1 MKKILVVL
9 LSLTLIFA
17 FTGCTSS
24 NNGAAE
30 DIEIKTQEVV
40 TSNTDDND
48 DNISN
53 TENAVENAN
62 EKDYDFSS
70 YENDI
75 RNITKSVNNA
85 KTSTNASE
93 NHEQF
98 YALKKQVDAV
108 DDELDK
114 LDDEFEYA
122 YQMKEIS
129 FETYKARERTIEKLD
144 FGLLS
149 ELVIEELQ
157 TKAQEKNIEITL
169 QKQDDLFMNGD
180 QTLIL
185 RMMMNLITNAI
196 NYGKTNG
203 HIHIIL
209 KVENDQIV
217 GEVKDDGIGISEEH
231 LNKIWERFYRNL
243 ALFTSLT
250 TDDLR
255 LGIFRV
261 TTLCNISILIIGI
274 VFAFLSAVDV
284 ITFSENGEKL
294 FAMVLLS
301 CIMVF
306 IGIVSPKLPYNR
318 HTGLRLPWTVRDED
332 TWKIAHRILGFISF
346 PMVLLYIAC
355 ALTISD
361 FEIVSVVTMLIWI
374 SIPGGISYIY
384 FYKKYHSNKK

>member
-1 MKKILVVL
+1 MLRIDCWEAEKDLKTTPGSDCALNPLAIDEPLEYARLYLDGILLDVSVSQLLGIEESIHSNGNLAEELAELNEQLARKKQKEKLLYQANQKRGLILFVTF
-9 LSLTLIFA
+9 LSMMITM
-17 FTGCTSS
+17 SVK
-24 NNGAAE
+24 N
-30 DIEIKTQEVV
+30 EVV
-40 TSNTDDND
+40 S
-48 DNISN
+48 ILM
-53 TENAVENAN
+53 AG
-62 EKDYDFSS
+62 
-70 YENDI
+70 I
-75 RNITKSVNNA
+75 C
-85 KTSTNASE
+85 
-93 NHEQF
+93 
-98 YALKKQVDAV
+98 
-108 DDELDK
+108 
-114 LDDEFEYA
+114 
-122 YQMKEIS
+122 M
-129 FETYKARERTIEKLD
+129 
-144 FGLLS
+144 
-149 ELVIEELQ
+149 
-157 TKAQEKNIEITL
+157 
-169 QKQDDLFMNGD
+169 
-180 QTLIL
+180 LI
-185 RMMMNLITNAI
+185 A
-196 NYGKTNG
+196 G
-203 HIHIIL
+203 
-209 KVENDQIV
+209 IV
-217 GEVKDDGIGISEEH
+217 
-231 LNKIWERFYRNL
+231 LYRNL

>member
-1 MKKILVVL
+1 MIFEGTKNQFFFGLELTRAGLSVPDADVLIEMANLLDVSVSQLLGIEESIYSNGDLAEELAELNEQLARKKQKEKLLYQANQKRGLILFVTF
-9 LSLTLIFA
+9 LSMMITM
-17 FTGCTSS
+17 SVK
-24 NNGAAE
+24 N
-30 DIEIKTQEVV
+30 EVV
-40 TSNTDDND
+40 S
-48 DNISN
+48 ILM
-53 TENAVENAN
+53 AG
-62 EKDYDFSS
+62 
-70 YENDI
+70 I
-75 RNITKSVNNA
+75 C
-85 KTSTNASE
+85 
-93 NHEQF
+93 
-98 YALKKQVDAV
+98 
-108 DDELDK
+108 
-114 LDDEFEYA
+114 
-122 YQMKEIS
+122 M
-129 FETYKARERTIEKLD
+129 
-144 FGLLS
+144 
-149 ELVIEELQ
+149 
-157 TKAQEKNIEITL
+157 
-169 QKQDDLFMNGD
+169 
-180 QTLIL
+180 LI
-185 RMMMNLITNAI
+185 A
-196 NYGKTNG
+196 G
-203 HIHIIL
+203 
-209 KVENDQIV
+209 IV
-217 GEVKDDGIGISEEH
+217 
-231 LNKIWERFYRNL
+231 LYRNL

>member
-1 MKKILVVL
+1 MSQEEMAVKLNVVRQTVSKWEKGLSIPDADVLIEMANLLDVSVSQLLGIEESIHSNGNLAEELAELNEQLARKKQKEKLLYQANQKRGLILFVSF
-9 LSLTLIFA
+9 LSMMITM
-17 FTGCTSS
+17 SVK
-24 NNGAAE
+24 N
-30 DIEIKTQEVV
+30 EVV
-40 TSNTDDND
+40 S
-48 DNISN
+48 ILM
-53 TENAVENAN
+53 AG
-62 EKDYDFSS
+62 
-70 YENDI
+70 I
-75 RNITKSVNNA
+75 C
-85 KTSTNASE
+85 
-93 NHEQF
+93 
-98 YALKKQVDAV
+98 
-108 DDELDK
+108 
-114 LDDEFEYA
+114 
-122 YQMKEIS
+122 M
-129 FETYKARERTIEKLD
+129 
-144 FGLLS
+144 
-149 ELVIEELQ
+149 
-157 TKAQEKNIEITL
+157 
-169 QKQDDLFMNGD
+169 
-180 QTLIL
+180 LIA
-185 RMMMNLITNAI
+185 AI
-196 NYGKTNG
+196 V
-203 HIHIIL
+203 L
-209 KVENDQIV
+209 
-217 GEVKDDGIGISEEH
+217 
-231 LNKIWERFYRNL
+231 YRNL

-255 LGIFRV
+255 IGIFRV

-306 IGIVSPKLPYNR
+306 TGIVSPKLPYNR

>member
-1 MKKILVVL
+1 MINENIKHFRKTRGMSQEEMAVKLNVVRQTVSKWEKGLSVPDADVLIEMANLLDVSVSQLLGIEESIHSNGNLAEELAELNEQLARKKQKEKLLYQANQNRGLILFVTF
-9 LSLTLIFA
+9 LSMMITM
-17 FTGCTSS
+17 SVK
-24 NNGAAE
+24 N
-30 DIEIKTQEVV
+30 EVV
-40 TSNTDDND
+40 S
-48 DNISN
+48 ILM
-53 TENAVENAN
+53 AG
-62 EKDYDFSS
+62 
-70 YENDI
+70 I
-75 RNITKSVNNA
+75 C
-85 KTSTNASE
+85 
-93 NHEQF
+93 
-98 YALKKQVDAV
+98 
-108 DDELDK
+108 
-114 LDDEFEYA
+114 
-122 YQMKEIS
+122 M
-129 FETYKARERTIEKLD
+129 
-144 FGLLS
+144 
-149 ELVIEELQ
+149 
-157 TKAQEKNIEITL
+157 
-169 QKQDDLFMNGD
+169 
-180 QTLIL
+180 LI
-185 RMMMNLITNAI
+185 
-196 NYGKTNG
+196 
-203 HIHIIL
+203 
-209 KVENDQIV
+209 V
-217 GEVKDDGIGISEEH
+217 
-231 LNKIWERFYRNL
+231 YRNL

-284 ITFSENGEKL
+284 INFSENGEKL

>member
-1 MKKILVVL
+1 MAVKLNVVRQTVSKWEKGLSVPDADVLIEMANLLDVSVSQLLGIEESIHSNGNLAEELAELNEQLARKKQKEKLLYQANQNRGLILFVTF
-9 LSLTLIFA
+9 LSMMITM
-17 FTGCTSS
+17 SVK
-24 NNGAAE
+24 N
-30 DIEIKTQEVV
+30 EVV
-40 TSNTDDND
+40 S
-48 DNISN
+48 ILM
-53 TENAVENAN
+53 AG
-62 EKDYDFSS
+62 
-70 YENDI
+70 I
-75 RNITKSVNNA
+75 C
-85 KTSTNASE
+85 
-93 NHEQF
+93 
-98 YALKKQVDAV
+98 
-108 DDELDK
+108 
-114 LDDEFEYA
+114 
-122 YQMKEIS
+122 M
-129 FETYKARERTIEKLD
+129 
-144 FGLLS
+144 
-149 ELVIEELQ
+149 
-157 TKAQEKNIEITL
+157 
-169 QKQDDLFMNGD
+169 
-180 QTLIL
+180 LI
-185 RMMMNLITNAI
+185 A
-196 NYGKTNG
+196 G
-203 HIHIIL
+203 
-209 KVENDQIV
+209 IV
-217 GEVKDDGIGISEEH
+217 
-231 LNKIWERFYRNL
+231 LYRNL

-318 HTGLRLPWTVRDED
+318 HIGLRLPWTVRDED

>member
-1 MKKILVVL
+1 MSQEEMAVKLNVVRQTVSKWEKGLSIPDADVLIEMANLLDVSVSQLLGIEESIHSNGNLAEELAELNEQLARKKQKEKLLYQANQKRGLILFVSF
-9 LSLTLIFA
+9 LSMMITM
-17 FTGCTSS
+17 SVK
-24 NNGAAE
+24 N
-30 DIEIKTQEVV
+30 EVV
-40 TSNTDDND
+40 S
-48 DNISN
+48 ILM
-53 TENAVENAN
+53 AG
-62 EKDYDFSS
+62 
-70 YENDI
+70 I
-75 RNITKSVNNA
+75 C
-85 KTSTNASE
+85 
-93 NHEQF
+93 
-98 YALKKQVDAV
+98 
-108 DDELDK
+108 
-114 LDDEFEYA
+114 
-122 YQMKEIS
+122 M
-129 FETYKARERTIEKLD
+129 
-144 FGLLS
+144 
-149 ELVIEELQ
+149 
-157 TKAQEKNIEITL
+157 
-169 QKQDDLFMNGD
+169 
-180 QTLIL
+180 LIA
-185 RMMMNLITNAI
+185 AI
-196 NYGKTNG
+196 V
-203 HIHIIL
+203 L
-209 KVENDQIV
+209 
-217 GEVKDDGIGISEEH
+217 
-231 LNKIWERFYRNL
+231 YRNL

>member
-1 MKKILVVL
+1 MSQEEMAVKLNVVRQTVSKWEKGLSILDADVLIEMANLLDVSVSQLLGIEESIHSNGNLAEELAELNEQLARKKQKEKLLYQANQKRGLILFVSF
-9 LSLTLIFA
+9 LSMMITM
-17 FTGCTSS
+17 SVK
-24 NNGAAE
+24 N
-30 DIEIKTQEVV
+30 EVV
-40 TSNTDDND
+40 S
-48 DNISN
+48 ILM
-53 TENAVENAN
+53 AG
-62 EKDYDFSS
+62 
-70 YENDI
+70 I
-75 RNITKSVNNA
+75 C
-85 KTSTNASE
+85 
-93 NHEQF
+93 
-98 YALKKQVDAV
+98 
-108 DDELDK
+108 
-114 LDDEFEYA
+114 
-122 YQMKEIS
+122 M
-129 FETYKARERTIEKLD
+129 
-144 FGLLS
+144 
-149 ELVIEELQ
+149 
-157 TKAQEKNIEITL
+157 
-169 QKQDDLFMNGD
+169 
-180 QTLIL
+180 LIA
-185 RMMMNLITNAI
+185 AI
-196 NYGKTNG
+196 V
-203 HIHIIL
+203 L
-209 KVENDQIV
+209 
-217 GEVKDDGIGISEEH
+217 
-231 LNKIWERFYRNL
+231 YRNL

-255 LGIFRV
+255 IGIFRV

-284 ITFSENGEKL
+284 INFSENGEKL

>member
-1 MKKILVVL
+1 MSQEEMAVKLNVVRQTVSKWEKGLSVPDADVLIEMANLLDVSVSQLLGIEESIHSNGNLAEELAELNEQLARKKQKEKLLYQANQKRGLILFVSF
-9 LSLTLIFA
+9 LSMMITM
-17 FTGCTSS
+17 SVK
-24 NNGAAE
+24 N
-30 DIEIKTQEVV
+30 EVV
-40 TSNTDDND
+40 S
-48 DNISN
+48 ILM
-53 TENAVENAN
+53 AG
-62 EKDYDFSS
+62 
-70 YENDI
+70 I
-75 RNITKSVNNA
+75 C
-85 KTSTNASE
+85 
-93 NHEQF
+93 
-98 YALKKQVDAV
+98 
-108 DDELDK
+108 
-114 LDDEFEYA
+114 
-122 YQMKEIS
+122 M
-129 FETYKARERTIEKLD
+129 
-144 FGLLS
+144 
-149 ELVIEELQ
+149 
-157 TKAQEKNIEITL
+157 
-169 QKQDDLFMNGD
+169 
-180 QTLIL
+180 LI
-185 RMMMNLITNAI
+185 A
-196 NYGKTNG
+196 G
-203 HIHIIL
+203 
-209 KVENDQIV
+209 IV
-217 GEVKDDGIGISEEH
+217 
-231 LNKIWERFYRNL
+231 LYRNL

>member
-1 MKKILVVL
+1 MAVKLNVVRQTVSKWEKGLSIPDADVLIEMANLLDVSVSQLLGIEESIHSNGNLAEELAELNEQLARKKQKEKLLYQANQKRGLILFVSF
-9 LSLTLIFA
+9 LSMMITM
-17 FTGCTSS
+17 SVK
-24 NNGAAE
+24 N
-30 DIEIKTQEVV
+30 EVV
-40 TSNTDDND
+40 S
-48 DNISN
+48 ILM
-53 TENAVENAN
+53 AG
-62 EKDYDFSS
+62 
-70 YENDI
+70 I
-75 RNITKSVNNA
+75 C
-85 KTSTNASE
+85 
-93 NHEQF
+93 
-98 YALKKQVDAV
+98 
-108 DDELDK
+108 
-114 LDDEFEYA
+114 
-122 YQMKEIS
+122 M
-129 FETYKARERTIEKLD
+129 
-144 FGLLS
+144 
-149 ELVIEELQ
+149 
-157 TKAQEKNIEITL
+157 
-169 QKQDDLFMNGD
+169 
-180 QTLIL
+180 LI
-185 RMMMNLITNAI
+185 A
-196 NYGKTNG
+196 G
-203 HIHIIL
+203 
-209 KVENDQIV
+209 IV
-217 GEVKDDGIGISEEH
+217 
-231 LNKIWERFYRNL
+231 LYRNL

-255 LGIFRV
+255 IGIFRV

>member
-1 MKKILVVL
+1 MSQEEMAVKLNVVRQTVSKWEKGLSIPDADVLIEMANLLDVSVSQLLGIEECIHSNGNLAEELAELNEQLARKKQKEKLLYQANQKRGLILFVTF
-9 LSLTLIFA
+9 LSMMITM
-17 FTGCTSS
+17 SVK
-24 NNGAAE
+24 N
-30 DIEIKTQEVV
+30 EVV
-40 TSNTDDND
+40 S
-48 DNISN
+48 ILM
-53 TENAVENAN
+53 AG
-62 EKDYDFSS
+62 
-70 YENDI
+70 I
-75 RNITKSVNNA
+75 C
-85 KTSTNASE
+85 
-93 NHEQF
+93 
-98 YALKKQVDAV
+98 
-108 DDELDK
+108 
-114 LDDEFEYA
+114 
-122 YQMKEIS
+122 M
-129 FETYKARERTIEKLD
+129 
-144 FGLLS
+144 
-149 ELVIEELQ
+149 
-157 TKAQEKNIEITL
+157 
-169 QKQDDLFMNGD
+169 
-180 QTLIL
+180 LI
-185 RMMMNLITNAI
+185 A
-196 NYGKTNG
+196 G
-203 HIHIIL
+203 
-209 KVENDQIV
+209 IV
-217 GEVKDDGIGISEEH
+217 
-231 LNKIWERFYRNL
+231 LYRNL

>member
-1 MKKILVVL
+1 MAVKLNVVRQTVSKWEKGLSIPDADVLIEMANLLDVSVSQLLGIEESIHSNGNLAEELAELNEQLARKKQKEKLLYQANQKRGLILFVSF
-9 LSLTLIFA
+9 LSMMITM
-17 FTGCTSS
+17 SVK
-24 NNGAAE
+24 N
-30 DIEIKTQEVV
+30 EVV
-40 TSNTDDND
+40 S
-48 DNISN
+48 ILM
-53 TENAVENAN
+53 AG
-62 EKDYDFSS
+62 
-70 YENDI
+70 I
-75 RNITKSVNNA
+75 C
-85 KTSTNASE
+85 
-93 NHEQF
+93 
-98 YALKKQVDAV
+98 
-108 DDELDK
+108 
-114 LDDEFEYA
+114 
-122 YQMKEIS
+122 M
-129 FETYKARERTIEKLD
+129 
-144 FGLLS
+144 
-149 ELVIEELQ
+149 
-157 TKAQEKNIEITL
+157 
-169 QKQDDLFMNGD
+169 
-180 QTLIL
+180 LIA
-185 RMMMNLITNAI
+185 AI
-196 NYGKTNG
+196 V
-203 HIHIIL
+203 L
-209 KVENDQIV
+209 
-217 GEVKDDGIGISEEH
+217 
-231 LNKIWERFYRNL
+231 YRNL

-255 LGIFRV
+255 IGIFRV

>member
-1 MKKILVVL
+1 MKFNEKL
-9 LSLTLIFA
+9 
-17 FTGCTSS
+17 
-24 NNGAAE
+24 
-30 DIEIKTQEVV
+30 IEIRKKQGLSQEELGMELQVSRQTISKWETGLSIPDADVLIEMANLLDVSVSQLLGIEESIHSNGNLAEELAELNEQLARKKQKEKLLYQANQKRGLILFVTFLSMMITMSVKNEVV
-40 TSNTDDND
+40 S
-48 DNISN
+48 ILM
-53 TENAVENAN
+53 AG
-62 EKDYDFSS
+62 
-70 YENDI
+70 I
-75 RNITKSVNNA
+75 C
-85 KTSTNASE
+85 
-93 NHEQF
+93 
-98 YALKKQVDAV
+98 
-108 DDELDK
+108 
-114 LDDEFEYA
+114 
-122 YQMKEIS
+122 M
-129 FETYKARERTIEKLD
+129 
-144 FGLLS
+144 
-149 ELVIEELQ
+149 
-157 TKAQEKNIEITL
+157 
-169 QKQDDLFMNGD
+169 
-180 QTLIL
+180 LI
-185 RMMMNLITNAI
+185 A
-196 NYGKTNG
+196 G
-203 HIHIIL
+203 
-209 KVENDQIV
+209 IV
-217 GEVKDDGIGISEEH
+217 
-231 LNKIWERFYRNL
+231 LYRNL

-255 LGIFRV
+255 IGIFRV

>member
-1 MKKILVVL
+1 MINENIKHFRKTRGMSQEEMAVKLNVVRQTVSKWEKGLSIPDADVLIEMANLLDVSVSQLLGIEESIHSNGNLAEELAELNEQLARKKQKEKLLYQANQKRGLILFVSF
-9 LSLTLIFA
+9 LSMMITM
-17 FTGCTSS
+17 SVK
-24 NNGAAE
+24 N
-30 DIEIKTQEVV
+30 EVV
-40 TSNTDDND
+40 S
-48 DNISN
+48 ILM
-53 TENAVENAN
+53 AG
-62 EKDYDFSS
+62 
-70 YENDI
+70 I
-75 RNITKSVNNA
+75 C
-85 KTSTNASE
+85 
-93 NHEQF
+93 
-98 YALKKQVDAV
+98 
-108 DDELDK
+108 
-114 LDDEFEYA
+114 
-122 YQMKEIS
+122 M
-129 FETYKARERTIEKLD
+129 
-144 FGLLS
+144 
-149 ELVIEELQ
+149 
-157 TKAQEKNIEITL
+157 
-169 QKQDDLFMNGD
+169 
-180 QTLIL
+180 LIA
-185 RMMMNLITNAI
+185 AI
-196 NYGKTNG
+196 V
-203 HIHIIL
+203 L
-209 KVENDQIV
+209 
-217 GEVKDDGIGISEEH
+217 
-231 LNKIWERFYRNL
+231 YRNL

-255 LGIFRV
+255 IGIFRV

-374 SIPGGISYIY
+374 SIPGGISYILRLNLFYAIIYIY

>member
-1 MKKILVVL
+1 MINENIKHFRKTRGMSQEEMAVKLNVVRQTVSKWEKGLSVPDADVLIEMANLLDVSVSQLLGIEESIHSNGNLAEELAELNEQLARKKQKEKLLYQANQKRGLILFVSF
-9 LSLTLIFA
+9 LSMMITM
-17 FTGCTSS
+17 SVK
-24 NNGAAE
+24 N
-30 DIEIKTQEVV
+30 EVV
-40 TSNTDDND
+40 S
-48 DNISN
+48 ILM
-53 TENAVENAN
+53 AG
-62 EKDYDFSS
+62 
-70 YENDI
+70 I
-75 RNITKSVNNA
+75 C
-85 KTSTNASE
+85 
-93 NHEQF
+93 
-98 YALKKQVDAV
+98 
-108 DDELDK
+108 
-114 LDDEFEYA
+114 
-122 YQMKEIS
+122 M
-129 FETYKARERTIEKLD
+129 
-144 FGLLS
+144 
-149 ELVIEELQ
+149 
-157 TKAQEKNIEITL
+157 
-169 QKQDDLFMNGD
+169 
-180 QTLIL
+180 LIA
-185 RMMMNLITNAI
+185 AI
-196 NYGKTNG
+196 V
-203 HIHIIL
+203 L
-209 KVENDQIV
+209 
-217 GEVKDDGIGISEEH
+217 
-231 LNKIWERFYRNL
+231 YRNL

-255 LGIFRV
+255 IGIFRV

-318 HTGLRLPWTVRDED
+318 QTGHRLPWTVRDED

>member
-1 MKKILVVL
+1 MIFEGTKKSIFFGLGLTRAGLSVPDADVLIEMANLLDVSVSQLLGIEESIHSNGNLAEELAELNEQLVRKKQKEKLLYQANQKRGLILFVTF
-9 LSLTLIFA
+9 LSMMITM
-17 FTGCTSS
+17 SVK
-24 NNGAAE
+24 N
-30 DIEIKTQEVV
+30 EVV
-40 TSNTDDND
+40 S
-48 DNISN
+48 ILM
-53 TENAVENAN
+53 AG
-62 EKDYDFSS
+62 
-70 YENDI
+70 I
-75 RNITKSVNNA
+75 C
-85 KTSTNASE
+85 
-93 NHEQF
+93 
-98 YALKKQVDAV
+98 
-108 DDELDK
+108 
-114 LDDEFEYA
+114 
-122 YQMKEIS
+122 M
-129 FETYKARERTIEKLD
+129 
-144 FGLLS
+144 
-149 ELVIEELQ
+149 
-157 TKAQEKNIEITL
+157 
-169 QKQDDLFMNGD
+169 
-180 QTLIL
+180 LI
-185 RMMMNLITNAI
+185 A
-196 NYGKTNG
+196 G
-203 HIHIIL
+203 
-209 KVENDQIV
+209 IV
-217 GEVKDDGIGISEEH
+217 
-231 LNKIWERFYRNL
+231 LYRNL